1 MCFIIY
7 NYIVTHVLNFFIVL
21 KGKKKKNSMITAKK
35 TKLTNLTKGRKIR
48 NE

>member
-7 NYIVTHVLNFFIVL
+7 NYIVTRVLNFIVL